1 MKLIVA
7 LPARSS
13 VSIFAAVVGLYIA
26 AAESRTDNRIDLASS
41 PRTGQVQLTG
51 DDRRLIVDA
60 QRSPYS
66 AIGKFKGTM
75 TCTAAIVLQPRII
88 ITAGHCITKSDGTLK
103 MSNLLFQPGY
113 QAGADLGHFEATVW
127 AVGSKQSLRRQS
139 VHDAA
144 QDWAI
149 LVLDRAPTGVQP
161 FLLSRRSSE
170 ALKSLE
176 RQILMPSYSI
186 DVADA
191 ERVSLDPACSVRDMI
206 WDALIHDC
214 RASFGSSG
222 APLLIRYG
230 PRYAIVG
237 IHAGSMFAS
246 DNEGHIGK
254 FVGYRAISSGMFL
267 EELVAL
273 ARHLNNDNIHDV
285 ASQTSQRKPQKLT
298 SR

>member
-1 MKLIVA
+1 MKPIVA
-7 LPARSS
+7 FIALSS
-13 VSIFAAVVGLYIA
+13 ASIFAAVIGLYIA

-41 PRTGQVQLTG
+41 PHTGQVQLTG

-60 QRSPYS
+60 RHPPYS
-66 AIGKFKGTM
+66 AIGKFRGSM
-75 TCTAAIVLQPRII
+75 TCTAAIVLHPRII
-88 ITAGHCITKSDGTLK
+88 VTAGHCITKNDGTLK

-113 QAGADLGHFEATVW
+113 QTGIDLGHFEATLW
-127 AVGSKQSLRRQS
+127 AVGSKQSFSQQS
-139 VHDAA
+139 VHDAS

-161 FLLSRRSSE
+161 FLLSRQSSE

-176 RQILMPSYSI
+176 RKILMPSYSI

-191 ERVSLDPACSVRDMI
+191 ERVSLDPACSVRDII

-222 APLLIRYG
+222 APLLIRDG

-254 FVGYRAISSGMFL
+254 FVGFRAISSGMFL
-267 EELVAL
+267 EELLTL
-273 ARHLNNDNIHDV
+273 AQHLNSDDSNDV
-285 ASQTSQRKPQKLT
+285 ASQIFQRKPQKLT